1 MLTLRIKN
9 PSLKDAGLYRCNAFN
24 ESGDSNANIDLKF
37 ESKSIQNFNKVRFR
51 KDKVIKNDSRITSE
65 CKKGKKNRFM
75 LTLRIKNPSLKD
87 AGLYRCNAFNESG
100 DSNAN
105 IDLKFESKSIQKKSF
120 LFVLHL
126 VLGSLFHKD
135 VFLIKSR
142 LMIPVPLIK

>member
-1 MLTLRIKN
+1 MYINLTICFAGSGQVPKIPDGVPPRFPKKPSIKQEGDDLILECILEAN
-9 PSLKDAGLYRCNAFN
+9 PLP
-24 ESGDSNANIDLKF
+24 EITW
-37 ESKSIQNFNKVRFR
+37 FR

-105 IDLKFESKSIQKKSF
+105 MDLKFESKSI
-120 LFVLHL
+120 
-126 VLGSLFHKD
+126 
-135 VFLIKSR
+135 
-142 LMIPVPLIK
+142 